1 MRKDTIQLNKFLKM
15 MVIIVIA
22 TFSLQLFGMPSDV
35 SAQWRDNS
43 DQLPGINEG
52 PSPIVYV
59 AIGLAVVALV
69 YVIVKA
75 TQNKKVHVDK
85 GGDDPLEEKKPET
98 GTPDSSRLKNLSY
111 GNVEIS
117 DSDESDVDD
126 KKQSMIEP
134 FIGLQTEPERGLIQ
148 HDSKEKTVVMGLT
161 VNF

>member
-22 TFSLQLFGMPSDV
+22 IFSLQLFGMPSDV

-75 TQNKKVHVDK
+75 AQNKKVDVEK
-85 GGDDPLEEKKPET
+85 GGDDQLEEKAPET
-98 GTPDSSRLKNLSY
+98 SAPESFQLKDLSPAM
-111 GNVEIS
+111 G
-117 DSDESDVDD
+117 
-126 KKQSMIEP
+126 
-134 FIGLQTEPERGLIQ
+134 
-148 HDSKEKTVVMGLT
+148 GLT
-161 VNF
+161 VKF